1 MSFVIVEYRITLS
14 RDEVIK
20 LLIDNENVKTVTED
34 GENIIIM
41 GYGRNKLTV
50 DKEKGGIVHELLT
63 NIEFTDHEEDMW
75 SQVHLVTS
83 DRVTYSGIISPVSR

>member
-1 MSFVIVEYRITLS
+1 MSFVIVEYRVTLS
-14 RDEVIK
+14 REDVIK

-50 DKEKGGIVHELLT
+50 DKEKGGVVHELLT

-75 SQVHLVTS
+75 SQVRLATS

>member
-1 MSFVIVEYRITLS
+1 MGFVVVEYRITLS

-41 GYGRNKLTV
+41 GYARNKLTF
-50 DKEKGGIVHELLT
+50 DKEKGGVVHELLT

-75 SQVHLVTS
+75 SQVRLATS

>member
-1 MSFVIVEYRITLS
+1 MSFVVVEYRISLS

-20 LLIDNENVKTVTED
+20 LLIDNENVKTVTKD

-41 GYGRNKLTV
+41 GYSRNKLTV

-63 NIEFTDHEEDMW
+63 NIEFTDHEEYMW

>member
-1 MSFVIVEYRITLS
+1 MDFVVEHRITLS
-14 RDEVIK
+14 RDEVIR

-50 DKEKGGIVHELLT
+50 DKEKGGIIHEVLT
-63 NIEFTDHEEDMW
+63 NIEFTDHEEYMW
-75 SQVHLVTS
+75 SQVHLATS
-83 DRVTYSGIISPVSR
+83 DRVTYSGSIFPVHR